1 MGSGGALRSAIRRER
16 GQTRRVPRA
25 PSRPSDLGASGLEIQ
40 QVARFAVQR
49 LTELVE
55 RLAGVGEELL
65 FRGFIPRG
73 IAGFGAPLEAGL
85 CVSVLVF
92 ALSHAYQGPIGVLAT
107 GVMGALLTAAYLLTG
122 SLVFVIVIHV
132 ATDVIGL
139 VLRPLTGMGL
149 RRLLSV
155 AP

>member
-1 MGSGGALRSAIRRER
+1 
-16 GQTRRVPRA
+16 
-25 PSRPSDLGASGLEIQ
+25 
-40 QVARFAVQR
+40 
-49 LTELVE
+49 
-55 RLAGVGEELL
+55 
-65 FRGFIPRG
+65 
-73 IAGFGAPLEAGL
+73 
-85 CVSVLVF
+85 
-92 ALSHAYQGPIGVLAT
+92 LSHAYQGPIGVLAT